1 MLHLVQTHLYTLLIY
16 NELFCTNHIRI
27 YLSTGIIG
35 INCPLPVSPEG
46 TYGLRSVCLSVCL
59 SVSLSVTLLDPAIT
73 LKVLNI
79 FFMKLETWID
89 GNMGIMHV
97 ISFCS
102 YVKNCGCYGNQ
113 KKNILKMV
121 EFLTNFGA
129 GGEHNA

>member
-46 TYGLRSVCLSVCL
+46 TYGLRSVCPSVCH
-59 SVSLSVTLLDPAIT
+59 TFLDPAIT

-102 YVKNCGCYGNQ
+102 YVKNFGCYGN
-113 KKNILKMV
+113 K
-121 EFLTNFGA
+121 
-129 GGEHNA
+129 